1 MSGAIYTHIALN
13 DAFDRVAPSLIFSL
27 LIICRLIIL
36 YQVNC
41 KEKRELEIIK
51 HLYEETYLNNES
63 RESIIHDHQKN
74 AKKKL

>member
-13 DAFDRVAPSLIFSL
+13 DAFDRIAPSLVFSL

-36 YQVNC
+36 YQVKC

-51 HLYEETYLNNES
+51 NFYEEAYSNGES
-63 RESIIHDHQKN
+63 KKSSVHNHNKD
-74 AKKKL
+74 AKKKI

>member
-13 DAFDRVAPSLIFSL
+13 DAFDRIAPSLVFSL

-51 HLYEETYLNNES
+51 QLYEEAYLNGEK
-63 RESIIHDHQKN
+63 RECLIQNPQKEL
-74 AKKKL
+74 KKKL